1 MNELYFIGMD
11 IIEEVKTL
19 SKFTVN
25 TCTDGM
31 TDSELSAYELG
42 VKNTISALKAL
53 LDENGMSVVNIK
65 GLDVATELTIDEL
78 EEYFA
83 SIY

>member
-19 SKFTVN
+19 SDLTAI

-31 TDSELSAYELG
+31 TESELDAYNLG
-42 VKNTISALKAL
+42 IKNTLSALSAL
-53 LDENGMSVVNIK
+53 IDEDGMHIVNIS

-78 EEYFA
+78 EEYCN
-83 SIY
+83 SI

>member
-19 SKFTVN
+19 SDFTTI

-31 TDSELSAYELG
+31 TDNELNAYKLG
-42 VKNTISALKAL
+42 IKNTLSALKTL
-53 LDENGMSVVNIK
+53 LNEDNMPVVNIA
-65 GLDVATELTIDEL
+65 GLDIATELTIDEL
-78 EEYFA
+78 EEYCG
-83 SIY
+83 SI